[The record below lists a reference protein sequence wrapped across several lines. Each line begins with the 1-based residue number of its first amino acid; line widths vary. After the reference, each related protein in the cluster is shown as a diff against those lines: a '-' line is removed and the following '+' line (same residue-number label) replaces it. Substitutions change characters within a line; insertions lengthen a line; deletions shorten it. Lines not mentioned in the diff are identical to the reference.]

1 MTVTW
6 IQLNSQLLRLTGDAR
21 YGDELERTYY
31 NHLSAAQRPDGAMW
45 CYFTALEGTKPYGPG
60 INCCVSSG
68 PRGMALT
75 PQVAFLKFRDS
86 GGESLAV
93 NFFESAD
100 ITTTLGGQKVTV
112 NVQSEF
118 PRKGVMTLTIKTE
131 KPATFGLRVRSPQWA
146 EPLRVRAD
154 GQEVTGPRGGWATIS
169 AREWKNGDRVTVT
182 FNLAARTVIGEHT
195 NVGRAALA
203 WGPIVLAYDEGKNR
217 GLPSA
222 PFLGLTDSQPPC
234 MLKPATLADPR
245 GSVGGGVPLPL
256 TFEAKVISPRDKE
269 AKTAVF
275 VPFADAG
282 SDGSR
287 YRIWLRAPGAKLPE
301 NASRFA
307 FARES
312 RSRQGNVVGDIS
324 DGDFRS
330 FVVTFD
336 GTARDEDW
344 FAVSLDEPV
353 TVRRIVYAHGR
364 TFHDGGWFDASAGKP
379 RVQIQR
385 TKGGAWETVGT
396 LDDYPATTATDPK
409 GLRQGEAFTLRLKE
423 PVTCLAI
430 RVIGR
435 PACGDNPNQAFASCA
450 ELQGFGE

>member
-21 YGDELERTYY
+21 YGDELERAYY

-75 PQVAFLKFRDS
+75 PQVAFLKFRENGAED
-86 GGESLAV
+86 LAV
-93 NFFESAD
+93 NFFESAE
-100 ITTTLGGQKVTV
+100 ITTTLNGQKVTV
-112 NVQSEF
+112 NAQSEF
-118 PRKGVMTLTIKTE
+118 PRQGPMTLTVKTE
-131 KPATFGLRVRSPQWA
+131 KPAAFGLRVRSPQWA
-146 EPLRVRAD
+146 APLKVRAN
-154 GQEVTGPRGGWATIS
+154 GNEVIGARGGWATLP
-169 AREWKNGDRVTVT
+169 ARQWKNNDKIIVT
-182 FNLAARTVIGEHT
+182 FNLPARLIIGAHT
-195 NVGRAALA
+195 NEGRAALA
-203 WGPIVLAYDEGKNR
+203 WGPIVLAYDEGKNG
-217 GLPSA
+217 GLPPA
-222 PFLGLTDSQPPC
+222 PFLGLTESQPPFA
-234 MLKPATLADPR
+234 LKSAT
-245 GSVGGGVPLPL
+245 PL
-256 TFEAKVISPRDKE
+256 TFEARVVSARDKE
-269 AKTAVF
+269 AKSAVF

-287 YRIWLRAPGAKLPE
+287 YRIWLRAPGAKWPE
-301 NASRFA
+301 NASLFA

-344 FAVSLDEPV
+344 FAVRLDEPV
-353 TVRRIVYAHGR
+353 TIRRIVYAHGK

-379 RVQIQR
+379 RIQVQR
-385 TKGGAWETVGT
+385 TQGGAWETVGT
-396 LDDYPATTATDPK
+396 LDDYPATTATNAK
-409 GLRQGEAFTLRLKE
+409 GLKEGQSFTLRLKE
-423 PVTCLAI
+423 PIEAVAI
-430 RVIGR
+430 RVIGK
-435 PACGDNPNQAFASCA
+435 PACGDNPRQAFSSCA
-450 ELQGFGE
+450 ELQGFAE

>member
-21 YGDELERTYY
+21 YGDELERAYY

-75 PQVAFLKFRDS
+75 PQVTFLKFRTN
-86 GGESLAV
+86 GVESLAV
-93 NFFESAD
+93 NFFESAE

-112 NVQSEF
+112 DVQSEF
-118 PRKGVMTLTIKTE
+118 PRKGAMTLTVKTE

-146 EPLRVRAD
+146 EPLKVRAN
-154 GQEVTGPRGGWATIS
+154 GSEVVGPRGGWTTMP
-169 AREWKNGDRVTVT
+169 ARRWKNGDRVSVT
-182 FNLAARTVIGEHT
+182 FNLPARLIVGEHT
-195 NVGRAALA
+195 NEGRAALA
-203 WGPIVLAYDEGKNR
+203 WGPIVLAYDEGKNS
-217 GLPSA
+217 GLPSS
-222 PFLGLTDSQPPC
+222 PFLGLTESQSAFA
-234 MLKPATLADPR
+234 LKSAT
-245 GSVGGGVPLPL
+245 PL
-256 TFEAKVISPRDKE
+256 TFEAKVVSARDKE
-269 AKTAVF
+269 PKTAVF
-275 VPFADAG
+275 VPFAEAG

-301 NASRFA
+301 NASLFA

-353 TVRRIVYAHGR
+353 AIRRIVYAHGR

-379 RVQIQR
+379 RVQVQR
-385 TKGGAWETVGT
+385 TKGGAWETIGT
-396 LDDYPATTATDPK
+396 LDDYPTTTATDSK
-409 GLRQGEAFTLRLKE
+409 GLKEGQSFTLRLKE
-423 PVTCLAI
+423 SIKAVAI
-430 RVIGR
+430 RVIGK
-435 PACGDNPNQAFASCA
+435 PACGDNPRQAFSSCA
-450 ELQGFGE
+450 ELQGFGD